1 MAHYELYICLKK
13 ATYESTVPSV
23 LQPKLGWNNYTYKD
37 VEKTGT
43 RMVNKYDYY
52 PSEDNTVAEIKAYMD
67 DASVDYA
74 SGDTKAELL
83 VKLNTTLHST
93 PQVEESYT
101 YTDQEIDTTTAYTPT
116 WKEAAF
122 AGKLG
127 APRESLDGNLIIVKG
142 EFSMRA
148 GELTA
153 IAALGNSLTY
163 PNNSVLT
170 KTEAQTLA
178 NGELFTESE

>member
-1 MAHYELYICLKK
+1 MAHYELYVCLTK
-13 ATYESTVPSV
+13 ATYESAVPSV
-23 LQPKLGWNNYTYKD
+23 LQPKLGWNNYTYTE
-37 VEKTGT
+37 VERTGT
-43 RMVNKYDYY
+43 RMVNKYDYF

-83 VKLNTTLHST
+83 EKLYASSHDT
-93 PQVEESYT
+93 PQAEESYT

-122 AGKLG
+122 KGSLG
-127 APRESLDGNLIIVKG
+127 APRKSLDGNLIVVKG
-142 EFSMRA
+142 EFSLRT
-148 GELTA
+148 GELSA
-153 IAALGNSLTY
+153 IIDLGSGMAY

-170 KTEAQTLA
+170 KTEAQILVA
-178 NGELFTESE
+178 SELFI